1 MLTVGLFGDFLI
13 GSLLIRGGDRFD
25 RYLGKRYPTTSR
37 FCTFYPL
44 QKNRE
49 NLVASPRS
57 SAVQGERQ
65 GWGGEGMR

>member
-25 RYLGKRYPTTSR
+25 RYLGKRYPTASR

-44 QKNRE
+44 QKKTGKTCLHFRGVVLFRE
-49 NLVASPRS
+49 RD
-57 SAVQGERQ
+57 RD
-65 GWGGEGMR
+65 GEGRV